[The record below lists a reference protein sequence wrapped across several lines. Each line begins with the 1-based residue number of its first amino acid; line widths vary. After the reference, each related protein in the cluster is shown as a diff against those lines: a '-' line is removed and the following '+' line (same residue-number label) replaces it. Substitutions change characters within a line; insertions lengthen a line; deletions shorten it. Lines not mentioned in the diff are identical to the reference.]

1 MAETLFILL
10 GLDKEPLR
18 WHLAKESGD
27 LLQSGGEDEL
37 PALAAGFTGEAVA
50 LVPGSLVLR
59 TSAQVPSSQ
68 PRQVQQAVPY
78 LVEERLATDVEDCF
92 FALGARQASGAIEV
106 GVVARERIGS
116 WAQRLQ
122 ALPIPVTRLLADT
135 DLIPL
140 GTGATAL
147 LDGDIASLRW
157 GQGETL
163 VTGRDNLALAL
174 GLLPP
179 AARTSIQ
186 VFLPKSEAAK
196 VKRQLKALIA
206 DKATQVELVPL
217 AEPPLAWRLR
227 NYLSSASLAPPINYL
242 QGAYKAAPPRQG
254 LPQRWRRVAA
264 LAGGALALH
273 LLMLLGQGLYLAA
286 AASQYESEA
295 RALYQQ
301 VFPEDQSR
309 GDYRRRWNNRLGRS
323 GRGGSDFLPLFAQSA
338 VRLEGAG
345 VTLVSVNFTEARG
358 DLLLQVEAET
368 SEALVAYTQTLAGA
382 GLDAEIGSISQE
394 GARVRGSV
402 RIAGGR

>member
-10 GLDKEPLR
+10 DEEEPLR
-18 WHLAKESGD
+18 WRLAKAPGD
-27 LLQSGGEDEL
+27 TLQSGSEGEL
-37 PALAAGFTGEAVA
+37 PALAASFTGEAVA
-50 LVPGSLVLR
+50 LIPGSLVLR

-78 LVEERLATDVEDCF
+78 LVEERLVADVEDCF
-92 FALGARQASGAIEV
+92 FALGARTASGVIEV
-106 GVVARERIGS
+106 GVVAQARMAA
-116 WAQRLQ
+116 WTQRLQ
-122 ALPIPVTRLLADT
+122 ALPIPVTRLLSDAD
-135 DLIPL
+135 LLPVSA
-140 GTGATAL
+140 GATAL

-157 GQGETL
+157 GEGETL
-163 VTGRDNLALAL
+163 VTGRENLALAL

-179 AARTSIQ
+179 KARASIQ
-186 VFLPKSEAAK
+186 VFLPKSDAAK

-206 DKATQVELVPL
+206 DKATQVEIIPL

-227 NYLSSASLAPPINYL
+227 NYLDGSLPPPINYL
-242 QGAYKAAPPRQG
+242 QGAYRAPRPRTG

-273 LLMLLGQGLYLAA
+273 LLMLLGQGLYLSA
-286 AASQYESEA
+286 AASHYQDEA

-301 VFPEDQSR
+301 VFPEDQGG

-338 VRLEGAG
+338 ANLQGAG

-368 SEALVAYTQTLAGA
+368 SEALVAYTQGLAGA
-382 GLDAEIGSISQE
+382 GLSAEIGSISQE
-394 GARVRGSV
+394 GERVRGSV